1 MKSMSFDTTGPI
13 GTQGTLGLIVLR
25 ADETLEQDFRRLFA
39 SGDTALYI
47 TRIPSGDELTTD
59 TIAAMEA

>member
-25 ADETLEQDFRRLFA
+25 ADETL
-39 SGDTALYI
+39 
-47 TRIPSGDELTTD
+47 
-59 TIAAMEA
+59 